1 MCKGGSDCVRKS
13 ESMGCVT
20 CRCGISECVTV
31 C

>member
-13 ESMGCVT
+13 ESMGCV
-20 CRCGISECVTV
+20 RCGICECVTV